1 MERAISED
9 PHICILFL
17 FRCSHT
23 TDATWSFKAACRNGL
38 PSALATV
45 CRAPGIRGHGIVTCP
60 GGQQPSQR

>member
-23 TDATWSFKAACRNGL
+23 TDATWTSKAACRRGREHGARTIYFQWL
-38 PSALATV
+38 
-45 CRAPGIRGHGIVTCP
+45 CR
-60 GGQQPSQR
+60 